1 MALLLC
7 SSTACIPQTRTKSLS
22 VTAVDPVVL
31 GLEGIASPI
40 ANASPPMT
48 QSLSMWSGKSVI
60 PNATNVQDGIY
71 VVVAGDTL
79 RAIGNRT
86 GAGSEAIAAA
96 NGLIAPFTVKI
107 GQRLK
112 IPGGRYHQV
121 ASGEAGIAIARAYGT
136 DWTTLVR
143 LNQLEPPYVLRI
155 GQRLKLPIEGSS
167 NMGAVRDAPV
177 QSDGAATRAQAFTV
191 NIDELLAGIAPAGG
205 GGNSAAPSLATSVQ
219 GEPGSKLSGFIWPI
233 ANGRVARGFGPYG
246 EGRVN
251 RGIDIA
257 TVEGAEIR
265 AAANGIVVYAAR
277 DVAIF
282 DGLILL
288 RHADGW
294 TTAYGYA
301 ADIRVREGQN
311 VRKGEVVGLVGP
323 GPDQGPQLHFELRT
337 GQDPVDPLRYL
348 AHEVPVAR

>member
-1 MALLLC
+1 MPNA
-7 SSTACIPQTRTKSLS
+7 LS
-22 VTAVDPVVL
+22 VQD
-31 GLEGIASPI
+31 
-40 ANASPPMT
+40 
-48 QSLSMWSGKSVI
+48 SL
-60 PNATNVQDGIY
+60 Y

-86 GAGSEAIAAA
+86 GAGSEAIASA
-96 NGLIAPFTVKI
+96 NGLTAPFTVKV

-136 DWTTLVR
+136 DWAALIR
-143 LNQLEPPYVLRI
+143 LNRLEPPYVLRI
-155 GQRLKLPIEGSS
+155 GQRLKLPTDDSFALDVGRDFPVT
-167 NMGAVRDAPV
+167 NGGAV
-177 QSDGAATRAQAFTV
+177 TRAQAFSV
-191 NIDELLAGIAPAGG
+191 NIDELLAGTTPAEDKGV
-205 GGNSAAPSLATSVQ
+205 SAAPSSVPL
-219 GEPGSKLSGFIWPI
+219 GRNEVGLKLGGFIWPI
-233 ANGRVARGFGPYG
+233 TNGRVARGFGPYG

-257 TVEGAEIR
+257 TQEGTEIR
-265 AAANGIVVYAAR
+265 AAATGVVVYAAR

-301 ADIRVREGQN
+301 VDIRVREGQN
-311 VRKGEVVGLVGP
+311 IRKGEVIGLVGP
-323 GPDQGPQLHFELRT
+323 GPDQGPQLHFELRK
-337 GQDPVDPLRYL
+337 GQDPVDPLRYFGS
-348 AHEVPVAR
+348 

>member
-1 MALLLC
+1 MF
-7 SSTACIPQTRTKSLS
+7 SSTACIPQTRTKGQS
-22 VTAVDPVVL
+22 VAAVDPAVL
-31 GLEGIASPI
+31 GLEVPVSSIADASISVPQ
-40 ANASPPMT
+40 SPPT
-48 QSLSMWSGKSVI
+48 WSGKPVM
-60 PNATNVQDGIY
+60 PNATSVQDGNY

-96 NGLIAPFTVKI
+96 NGLIAPFTIKA

-136 DWTTLVR
+136 DWITLVR
-143 LNQLEPPYVLRI
+143 LNHLEPPYVLRI
-155 GQRLKLPIEGSS
+155 GQRLKLPDDETAALVVGE
-167 NMGAVRDAPV
+167 DADATKGGV
-177 QSDGAATRAQAFTV
+177 ATRAQAFSV
-191 NIDELLAGIAPAGG
+191 NIDELLAGTALAGESRGNASPPAAITAQGG
-205 GGNSAAPSLATSVQ
+205 ETAKSG
-219 GEPGSKLSGFIWPI
+219 GFIWPI
-233 ANGRVARGFGPYG
+233 GNGRVARGFGPYG

-257 TVEGAEIR
+257 TFEGAEIR
-265 AAANGIVVYAAR
+265 AAAAGVVVYAAR
-277 DVAIF
+277 DVAMF

-311 VRKGEVVGLVGP
+311 VRKGDMIGLVGP
-323 GPDQGPQLHFELRT
+323 GPDQGPQLHFELRK
-337 GQDPVDPLRYL
+337 GQDPVDPMRYL
-348 AHEVPVAR
+348 SSQGQGQNQVGR